1 MKVKTHKIY
10 GVPKDICTAEQKIA
24 YNLTFSYHDL
34 FKAEF
39 LSLPTEAAKSKAIA
53 DMRDTWLN
61 WYRNAY
67 AYKPGKYNEDA
78 IFIALN
84 NGIRR
89 YMENPFIASNY
100 EIIGEV
106 FAIPYEL
113 A

>member
-1 MKVKTHKIY
+1 MKIKTHKIY
-10 GVPKDICTAEQKIA
+10 GVPKAICTAEQMIA
-24 YNLTFSYHDL
+24 YNLTFAYHDL

-39 LSLPTEAAKSKAIA
+39 LSLPTEAAKSQAIA
-53 DMRDTWLN
+53 DMRNKWLK

-67 AYKPGKYNEDA
+67 TYKPGKYNEDA

-89 YMENPFIASNY
+89 YMEKPFIACDY
-100 EIIGEV
+100 DIVGEV
-106 FAIPYEL
+106 FTIPYEL